1 MKRVLFATAAIF
13 NLAACDNAVVA
24 PTLVAPAVTTVS
36 INVTA
41 AQIEVGRTITITPT
55 VKDQRDSV
63 MTGRTVIWQSFNTSV
78 ATVTNG
84 VVIGVSKGQATV
96 TATVEGKTASAT
108 IFVTDASVASVTV
121 NALVPSTF
129 FVGQSVQA
137 TATLRDLTNNILT
150 NYAVTWTSSNPAV
163 ASVSPSGLITAT
175 SVGVST
181 ITAASG
187 GRSATLV
194 VTTSLVPV
202 STITLTS
209 LKPAQIGRSI
219 QLSNTLRSA
228 GGTTLTTDQRVLSW
242 ASTDD
247 IVATV
252 SSTGVLTGI
261 SAGTAVITCV
271 VEGKVGLL
279 NVTVSEVG
287 IQYLRVLPDSA
298 DIKVGGTRQ
307 FSVQAFDADSVVL
320 STAALNG
327 RPVTWTSS
335 ELSKA
340 VVSANGLVTAV
351 SVGTSDI
358 TAAIGMVSKS
368 AKAVIVP

>member
-1 MKRVLFATAAIF
+1 MKRALFAAIAVF
-13 NLAACDNAVVA
+13 SLAACDNAVVA

-63 MTGRTVIWQSFNTSV
+63 MTGRTVIWSSSNTSV
-78 ATVTNG
+78 ATVSNG
-84 VVIGVSKGQATV
+84 VVTGVAKGQV
-96 TATVEGKTASAT
+96 TIVASVEGKVASAT
-108 IFVTDASVASVTV
+108 IFVTDASVVSVTL
-121 NALVPSTF
+121 NAIVPSTF
-129 FVGQSVQA
+129 FVGQTVQA
-137 TATLRDLTNNILT
+137 TATSRDLNNNVLT
-150 NYAVTWTSSNPAV
+150 NYAVVWTSSNPAV
-163 ASVSPSGLITAT
+163 ASVGPAGLITAT
-175 SVGVST
+175 SAGVST
-181 ITAASG
+181 ITATVG
-187 GRSATLV
+187 GKSATLI

-202 STITLTS
+202 STVTVAA
-209 LKPAQIGRSI
+209 LKPTQVGRSI
-219 QLSNTLRSA
+219 QLSNELRNAS
-228 GGTTLTTDQRVLSW
+228 GTTLTTDQRILSW
-242 ASTDD
+242 ASTDN

-261 SAGTAVITCV
+261 SVGSAIITCV

-287 IQYLRVLPDSA
+287 IQYLRVTPDSA

-307 FSVQAFDADSVVL
+307 FFVQAFDADSVVL
-320 STAALNG
+320 SPAALNG

-340 VVSANGLVTAV
+340 VISANGLVTAV

-358 TAAIGMVSKS
+358 TAIIGTVSKT

>member
-1 MKRVLFATAAIF
+1 MKRVLFAAVAMLS
-13 NLAACDNAVVA
+13 LAACDNAVVA

-63 MTGRTVIWQSFNTSV
+63 MTGRTVIWSSSNTAV
-78 ATVTNG
+78 ATVSNG
-84 VVIGVSKGQATV
+84 VVTGVAKGQSTV
-96 TATVEGKTASAT
+96 QATVEGKIASAT
-108 IFVTDASVASVTV
+108 IFVTDASVATVTL
-121 NALVPSTF
+121 NATVPSTF

-137 TATLRDLTNNILT
+137 TATSRDIANNVLT
-150 NYAVTWTSSNPAV
+150 NYAVVWTSSNPAV
-163 ASVSPSGLITAT
+163 ASVGPTGLITAV
-175 SVGVST
+175 SAGVST
-181 ITAASG
+181 ITVVAG
-187 GRSATLV
+187 GKSATLV

-202 STITLTS
+202 STVTVAA

-219 QLSNTLRSA
+219 QLSNVLKNASGA
-228 GGTTLTTDQRVLSW
+228 ILTTDQRILSW
-242 ASTDD
+242 ASTDNT
-247 IVATV
+247 IATV

-261 SAGTAVITCV
+261 SAGTTIITCV

-279 NVTVSEVG
+279 NVTVSEAG

-340 VVSANGLVTAV
+340 VISANGLVTAV

-358 TAAIGMVSKS
+358 TAIIGTVSKT

>member
-1 MKRVLFATAAIF
+1 MKRVLFAAVAIF

-24 PTLVAPAVTTVS
+24 PTPVTPAVTTVS

-41 AQIEVGRTITITPT
+41 VQIEVGRNITITPT

-63 MTGRTVIWQSFNTSV
+63 MTGKTVTWSSTNTSV

-84 VVIGVSKGQATV
+84 VVTGVTKGQATIV
-96 TATVEGKTASAT
+96 ATVEGKVASAT
-108 IFVTDASVASVTV
+108 IFVTDASVATVTL
-121 NALVPSTF
+121 NATVPSTF

-137 TATLRDLTNNILT
+137 TAVSRDILNNVLTT
-150 NYAVTWTSSNPAV
+150 YAVTWTSSNSAV
-163 ASVSPSGLITAT
+163 AVVGPTGLITAV
-175 SVGVST
+175 SAGVST
-181 ITAASG
+181 ITATTG
-187 GRSATLV
+187 GKSATLI

-202 STITLTS
+202 STVTVAT

-219 QLSNTLRSA
+219 QLSNVLKSA
-228 GGTTLTTDQRVLSW
+228 GGTTLTTDQRILSW
-242 ASTDD
+242 ASTDNT
-247 IVATV
+247 VATV
-252 SSTGVLTGI
+252 SSLGVLTGI
-261 SAGTAVITCV
+261 SAGTTIVTCV

-279 NVTVSEVG
+279 NVTVSEAG
-287 IQYLRVLPDSA
+287 IQYLNVVPDSV
-298 DIKVGGTRQ
+298 DIKVGNTRQ

-335 ELSKA
+335 DLSKA
-340 VVSANGLVTAV
+340 VVSTNGLVTAV

-358 TAAIGMVSKS
+358 TATIGMVSKS

>member
-1 MKRVLFATAAIF
+1 MKRALFAAIAVF
-13 NLAACDNAVVA
+13 SLAACDNAVVA

-63 MTGRTVIWQSFNTSV
+63 MTGRTVIWSSSNTSV
-78 ATVTNG
+78 ATVSNG
-84 VVIGVSKGQATV
+84 VVTGVAKGQV
-96 TATVEGKTASAT
+96 TIVASVEGKVASAT
-108 IFVTDASVASVTV
+108 IFVTDASVVSVTL
-121 NALVPSTF
+121 NAIVPSTF
-129 FVGQSVQA
+129 FVGQTVQA
-137 TATLRDLTNNILT
+137 TATSRDLNNNVLT
-150 NYAVTWTSSNPAV
+150 NYAVAWTSSNPAV
-163 ASVSPSGLITAT
+163 ASVGPSGLITAT
-175 SVGVST
+175 SAGVST
-181 ITAASG
+181 ITATVG
-187 GRSATLV
+187 GKSATLI

-202 STITLTS
+202 STVTVTA
-209 LKPAQIGRSI
+209 LKPTQVGRSI
-219 QLSNTLRSA
+219 QLSNELRNAS
-228 GGTTLTTDQRVLSW
+228 GTTLTTDQRVLSW
-242 ASTDD
+242 ASTDN

-261 SAGTAVITCV
+261 SAGSAIITCV

-287 IQYLRVLPDSA
+287 IQYLRVTPDSV
-298 DIKVGGTRQ
+298 DIKVGNTRQ

-320 STAALNG
+320 SAAALNG

-340 VVSANGLVTAV
+340 VISANGLVTAV

-358 TAAIGMVSKS
+358 TAIIGTVSKT